1 MKTTKKF
8 SGGFK
13 GTAYDQ
19 FHAWVEAEQPDILHM
34 TAANQYS
41 DSLIIIVVYE
51 SAPTDIIPPPARSA
65 P

>member
-8 SGGFK
+8 SGGFQ

-41 DSLIIIVVYE
+41 DSLIIIVVYDD
-51 SAPTDIIPPPARSA
+51 SRTSPVSPQA
-65 P
+65 